1 MTSDDP
7 DASGRVALV
16 TGASR
21 GIGRAIALEMA
32 GRGHPVAVNYA
43 ARSDAADEVVGEIE
57 SLGGK
62 ALAVRADVSDP
73 DQVSGMFDQVTESL
87 GHVEVLVNNAGIN
100 RDNLVLRMSPED
112 FDAVIATNLRS
123 AFLCTRTALRGML
136 RQKWGRIICIASVA
150 GVAGNPGQANYA
162 ASKAGLIGFAKTVA
176 KEVGSRGI
184 TVNTIAPGFI
194 DTDMTEALD
203 DDLKKAS
210 LAAVSLGRFGRPE
223 EVAALAGFLSSE
235 EASYITG
242 QVVMVDG
249 GLAI

>member
-1 MTSDDP
+1 M
-7 DASGRVALV
+7 
-16 TGASR
+16 
-21 GIGRAIALEMA
+21 
-32 GRGHPVAVNYA
+32 AVNYA
-43 ARSDAADEVVGEIE
+43 ARADAAEEVVAEIE
-57 SLGGK
+57 RMGGK
-62 ALAVRADVSDP
+62 AMAVQADVSDEG
-73 DQVSGMFDQVTESL
+73 QVSAMFDAVTEGL
-87 GHVEVLVNNAGIN
+87 GQVAILVNNAGIN
-100 RDNLVLRMSPED
+100 RDNLLLRMSTED
-112 FDAVIATNLRS
+112 FDTVIATNLRS
-123 AFLCTRTALRGML
+123 AYLCTKAALRSML
-136 RQKWGRIICIASVA
+136 RAKWGRIICVASVA

-194 DTDMTEALD
+194 ETDMTDALSEEV
-203 DDLKKAS
+203 KAAS

-223 EVAALAGFLSSE
+223 EVAALAGFLASE

>member
-1 MTSDDP
+1 MSEA
-7 DASGRVALV
+7 DASSRVALV
-16 TGASR
+16 TGGSR
-21 GIGRAIALEMA
+21 GIGRSICLELA
-32 GRGHPVAVNYA
+32 RRGHPVAVNYA
-43 ARSDAADEVVGEIE
+43 ARADAAEEVVAEIE
-57 SLGGK
+57 RMGGK
-62 ALAVRADVSDP
+62 AMAVQADVSDEG
-73 DQVSGMFDQVTESL
+73 QVSAMFDAVTEGL
-87 GHVEVLVNNAGIN
+87 GQVAILVNNAGIN
-100 RDNLVLRMSPED
+100 RDNLLLRMSTED
-112 FDAVIATNLRS
+112 FDTVIATNLRS
-123 AFLCTRTALRGML
+123 AYLCTKAALRSML
-136 RQKWGRIICIASVA
+136 RAKWGRIICVASVA

-194 DTDMTEALD
+194 ETDMTDALSEEV
-203 DDLKKAS
+203 KAAS

-223 EVAALAGFLSSE
+223 GVAALAGFLASE